1 MQVLNC
7 LIVED
12 ESLAARVIADYVAQM
27 PELKLVAI
35 CEDVPTAKSKLETEN
50 IDLIFLDI
58 NLPKIN
64 GIEFIRM
71 LDKKC
76 RIILITAYHQYAVEG
91 FELDVVDYLLKPVSF
106 ERFTKAVNKVLEQQ
120 KLQELNKGATVAN
133 HMFVK
138 AAGRMEKVVFDD
150 ILFVE
155 SLQNYVLIHT
165 SSKKIITYSTLKNI
179 ESLLP
184 TMRFL
189 KVQKSFI
196 VAIDKI
202 SSLLGANIYIGDTA
216 IPVSRKLRED
226 IRNRILTNNL
236 SLK

>member
-12 ESLAARVIADYVAQM
+12 ESLAARVIADYVAQT
-27 PELKLVAI
+27 PGLKLAAI
-35 CEDVPTAKSKLETEN
+35 CEDVPTAKTRLETGN

-76 RIILITAYHQYAVEG
+76 HVIMITAYHQYAVEG
-91 FELDVVDYLLKPVSF
+91 FDLQVADYLLKPVSF
-106 ERFTKAVNKVLEQQ
+106 ERFTKAVNKVFEHQ
-120 KLQELNKGATVAN
+120 KLLGLNKDEAVGS

-138 AAGRMEKVVFDD
+138 TGGRMEKVLFDD

-165 SSKKIITYSTLKNI
+165 PAKKIITYSTLKNI

-184 TMRFL
+184 ATHFL
-189 KVQKSFI
+189 KVQKSYI

-202 SSLLGANIYIGDTA
+202 SSLEGTNLYIGATT
-216 IPVSRKLRED
+216 IPVSRKLRDD
-226 IRNRILTNNL
+226 IRNRILTSNL
-236 SLK
+236 SPR

>member
-12 ESLAARVIADYVAQM
+12 ESLAARVIADYAVQI

-35 CEDVPTAKSKLETEN
+35 CEDVPSAKVKLESGN
-50 IDLIFLDI
+50 IDLLFLDI

-64 GIEFIRM
+64 GIELIRM

-76 RIILITAYHQYAVEG
+76 HVILITAYHQYAVEG

-106 ERFTKAVNKVLEQQ
+106 ERFTKAVNKVLQHQ
-120 KLQELNKGATVAN
+120 KLLGPNKSEAAAS

-138 AAGRMEKVVFDD
+138 VGGKMEKVLLDE

-165 SSKKIITYSTLKNI
+165 TNKKIITYSTLKNI

-184 TMRFL
+184 AARFL
-189 KVQKSFI
+189 KVQKSYI

-202 SSLLGANIYIGDTA
+202 SSLEGTSIYIGNTA
-216 IPVSRKLRED
+216 IPVSRKLRDD

-236 SLK
+236 SPR